1 MGQPRARS
9 LELTVT
15 WTFAHTTRLT
25 VGAGC
30 WREAPARVAT
40 YGRRALLVTGA
51 ESLRLLGISE
61 ELDRLL
67 AAAGVAAM
75 RVTVAGEPDTELV
88 DAIAETA
95 RTARCDVVLA
105 VGGGSVMDAA
115 KGAAAMAVN
124 AGPVRDRMEG
134 LEQPPVPLEVA
145 PLPVLCVPTTA
156 GTGSEVTRNA
166 VLTVPDRRVKRS
178 LRDERLTP
186 REAFIDPLL
195 AAGGPLT
202 LRAACGFDALTHL
215 IEAFCSTAATPLSDA
230 LARDALP
237 RAMRGLRAL
246 ADGGRHA
253 AQAAAA
259 AAEDLALAALAG
271 GICLGNAGLGA
282 AHGLVAPLGGLYPRA
297 PHGAALACLLPATLV
312 ANEAALA
319 ARAPDSPARA
329 RLTEVA
335 AAVVGPGA
343 GVGLA
348 ARTLVELRKR
358 LGLPGLASY
367 GVADLDAIVA
377 APSGSLRTNPIVL
390 TPVEMRILLANA
402 LPD

>member
-1 MGQPRARS
+1 MI
-9 LELTVT
+9 
-15 WTFAHTTRLT
+15 WTFSHTTRLT

-30 WREAPARVAT
+30 WRQAPARVAT
-40 YGRRALLVTGA
+40 YGRRALLVTGV
-51 ESLRLLGISE
+51 ESLRLLGIRE

-67 AAAGVAAM
+67 GEAGVAAM
-75 RVTVAGEPDTELV
+75 PVTVAGEPDTTLV
-88 DAIAETA
+88 DALAATA

-105 VGGGSVMDAA
+105 VGGGSAMDAA
-115 KGAAAMAVN
+115 KAVAALAVN
-124 AGPVRDRMEG
+124 HGPARDRLEG
-134 LEQPPVPLEVA
+134 LDHPPLPLEVA

-195 AAGGPLT
+195 SAAGPLR
-202 LRAACGFDALTHL
+202 LRAACAFDALTHL
-215 IEAFCSTAATPLSDA
+215 VEAFCSTGATPLSDA

-253 AQAAAA
+253 AAAAA
-259 AAEDLALAALAG
+259 IAADDLALAALAG

-282 AHGLVAPLGGLYPRA
+282 AHGLVAPLGGLHPRVS
-297 PHGAALACLLPATLV
+297 HGAALACLLPATLV

-319 ARAPDSPARA
+319 ERAADSPARA
-329 RLTEVA
+329 RLAEIA

-343 GVGLA
+343 GISLA
-348 ARTLVELRKR
+348 ARALVELRQR
-358 LGLPGLASY
+358 FGLPGLASY
-367 GVADLDAIVA
+367 GVSDLDPIIA
-377 APSGSLRTNPIVL
+377 APSGSLRTNPIAL
-390 TPVEMRILLANA
+390 TKPELRALLTSA
-402 LPD
+402 LSD

>member
-1 MGQPRARS
+1 M
-9 LELTVT
+9 T
-15 WTFAHTTRLT
+15 WTFIHATRLT

-30 WREAPARVAT
+30 WREAPARVAS

-51 ESLRLLGISE
+51 ESLRLLGIRE

-67 AAAGVAAM
+67 AAAGVAVM
-75 RVTVAGEPDTELV
+75 QVTVAGEPDTALV
-88 DAIAETA
+88 DAIAATA

-105 VGGGSVMDAA
+105 VGGGSAMDAA

-124 AGPVRDRMEG
+124 DGPVRDRLEG
-134 LEQPPVPLEVA
+134 LDHPPLPLACA

-186 REAFIDPLL
+186 REALVDPLL
-195 AAGGPLT
+195 AGAGPLR
-202 LRAACGFDALTHL
+202 LRAACAFDALTHL

-246 ADGGRHA
+246 ADGGRYA
-253 AQAAAA
+253 ASASAAV
-259 AAEDLALAALAG
+259 AEDLSLAALVG
-271 GICLGNAGLGA
+271 GICLSNAGLGA
-282 AHGLVAPLGGLYPRA
+282 AHGLVAPLGGLHPRA
-297 PHGAALACLLPATLV
+297 AHGAALACLLPATLV
-312 ANEAALA
+312 ANAAACA
-319 ARAPDSPARA
+319 ARAPDSPAHA
-329 RLTEVA
+329 RLAEVA

-343 GVGLA
+343 GIGLA
-348 ARTLVELRKR
+348 ARALVELRRR

-367 GVADLDAIVA
+367 GVSDLDTIVA
-377 APSGSLRTNPIVL
+377 GASGSLRTNPIQL
-390 TPVEMRILLANA
+390 TPAELRGLLVSA